1 MKVEIWSDIAC
12 PWCYIGKRRFEKAL
26 RGFEHAAEVSVAWR
40 SFELDPA
47 SPPVREGD
55 PTRALA
61 AKYGISVEQA
71 ADFQARMTRAAAE
84 EGLSFDF
91 SALRPGNTFDAHRLL
106 HLAGELGRGDKLH
119 ERLFAAYLC
128 EGQAI
133 GDRGVLARLAEESG
147 IDAERARNLIGS
159 DTYGDR
165 VHAEEQE
172 AAELG
177 ISGVPFFVIDRTYG
191 LSGAQPSDR
200 ILAALR
206 QAWAERPRS
215 VPVQVRGD
223 SEGETASC
231 EDGRCNVP
239 ARGGSR

>member
-12 PWCYIGKRRFEKAL
+12 PWCYIGKRRFEEAL
-26 RGFEHAAEVSVAWR
+26 RGFEHAADVSVAWR

-47 SPPVREGD
+47 SPPVREGN

-84 EGLSFDF
+84 EGLNFDF

-106 HLAGELGRGDKLH
+106 HLAGEHGRGEELH

-133 GDRGVLARLAEESG
+133 GDRDVLARLAEEGG
-147 IDAERARNLIGS
+147 IDAEEARTLLDS
-159 DTYGDR
+159 DAYGDQVR
-165 VHAEEQE
+165 AEEQE
-172 AAELG
+172 AAGLG

-206 QAWAERPRS
+206 QAWEERSRS
-215 VPVQVRGD
+215 VKIQTPEESGT
-223 SEGETASC
+223 GEASC
-231 EDGRCNVP
+231 E
-239 ARGGSR
+239 GGSCSVSSR